1 MIAKKINY
9 LLIFTVFISCNHN
22 SANSHY
28 KTAMKDL
35 SKCDLTHALQEIN
48 ISCDKE
54 KDNPLYLLK
63 RAEIKIMLNKF
74 YPCEI
79 LSDLNK
85 LIKIDSF
92 NAESFLVRGY
102 MYNQIAILNIDCESD
117 RNSNSSVRAFEKINI
132 DHQIFLTKKSLDDF
146 KKAISLRKDWYLI
159 YEYRAE
165 TDRNYQGLLLTK
177 FSNKLLCIDPIK
189 DIDTALSYIS
199 NKDSNEIASLYFY
212 KAQFLINSDTVKARK
227 ELNKALMMIPQKLNY
242 YSFDPLNL
250 ECNQRLINHDS
261 LKKDYYTI
269 LKINKETR

>member
-117 RNSNSSVRAFEKINI
+117 RNSNSIS
-132 DHQIFLTKKSLDDF
+132 SL
-146 KKAISLRKDWYLI
+146 SLRK
-159 YEYRAE
+159 
-165 TDRNYQGLLLTK
+165 
-177 FSNKLLCIDPIK
+177 
-189 DIDTALSYIS
+189 
-199 NKDSNEIASLYFY
+199 
-212 KAQFLINSDTVKARK
+212 
-227 ELNKALMMIPQKLNY
+227 
-242 YSFDPLNL
+242 NL
-250 ECNQRLINHDS
+250 
-261 LKKDYYTI
+261 
-269 LKINKETR
+269 